1 MSEGRAGRSA
11 IWLLFAIQLVS
22 MGAMEMSGPFWPIHL
37 RTLTDSG
44 LLAGFGGIAVYV
56 APMLGIVLTSAF
68 WGRLGD
74 RLGHKLMMMRALL
87 GLALTQLAL
96 AFAADVW
103 TILALRFVQGAC
115 AGFIA
120 PAQAYGVSI
129 ETPQRRARLF
139 AFLQISTNLGSLAG
153 AVTGGL
159 ILDHAS
165 FVPINLA
172 AAALCALCMGAVAV
186 LLPAAGT
193 SPGTAAG
200 LGAGRQP
207 GGPAAPTAS
216 PPPVPAAAAAAAV
229 PTAGS
234 TVGEPPAVPSL
245 WCQGPIPGLLL
256 VAALLLLSRM
266 LTQTP
271 FSTYVRVVFG
281 APNWVAGLCY
291 GLLALGFVVSASLWA
306 RYFERQDAGQALP
319 RIAAVAAGCALLAL
333 AAGLTQHVVLFT
345 GLHFVWGML
354 LGATTPVLLALV
366 SRAAPSQEQGRVLG
380 RAQSVTQFAQ
390 VAGIAIGGCLS
401 YFAGLRNIYF
411 FVALAYVLAA
421 LAVFPVL
428 GVRARTPTD
437 TRGLH
442 V

>member
-153 AVTGGL
+153 AVAGGL

-165 FVPINLA
+165 FAPINLA

-186 LLPAAGT
+186 LLPAA
-193 SPGTAAG
+193 
-200 LGAGRQP
+200 AGRQS
-207 GGPAAPTAS
+207 AAP
-216 PPPVPAAAAAAAV
+216 PAAAEAARTAAA
-229 PTAGS
+229 
-234 TVGEPPAVPSL
+234 PSI
-245 WCQGPIPGLLL
+245 WRAGPIPGLLL
-256 VAALLLLSRM
+256 VAALLLFSRM

-271 FSTYVRVVFG
+271 FSTYVRSIFG
-281 APNWVAGLCY
+281 VPNWVAGLCY

-306 RYFERQDAGQALP
+306 RHFERQDARQALP
-319 RIAAVAAGCALLAL
+319 RIAAIAAGCALLTL
-333 AAGLTQHVVLFT
+333 AAGLTRSAVLFT
-345 GLHFVWGML
+345 GLHFVWGTL

-366 SRAAPSQEQGRVLG
+366 SRAAASQEQGRVLG
-380 RAQSVTQFAQ
+380 WAQSVTQSAQ

-428 GVRARTPTD
+428 GARTRTPTD